1 MQHTKATI
9 RKSITEGKLAHAA
22 KAALEYAEYCGLA
35 DITNGLTVLN
45 SQLKEHQNKWNAG
58 LINYETFSLNHAQIA
73 YGLTQW
79 VTSLPDHPKQTT
91 AKKKLLQET
100 TFKKRIFYGLILIKI
115 LVILWLAYHW
125 STGGFTIAEFKATA
139 TLLIPAFA
147 GLISVILADYLRQ
160 QQQGV
165 QYPKYLSGPLVTFS
179 YWLFPVYTV
188 LLIFIIGLKAASKM
202 DFADMSFW
210 VAIIES
216 ILGGYVGQIVYSFFK
231 KDA

>member
-9 RKSITEGKLAHAA
+9 RKSIIEGKLADAA
-22 KAALEYAEYCGLA
+22 KAALVYAEYCGLA
-35 DITNGLTVLN
+35 DVTNGLTVLN

-58 LINYETFSLNHAQIA
+58 IINYETFSLTHAQIA
-73 YGLTQW
+73 HGLTQW
-79 VTSLPDHPKQTT
+79 VTSLPDHPKLAT
-91 AKKKLLQET
+91 AKKKLLQES

-115 LVILWLAYHW
+115 LVIVWLAYHW
-125 STGGFTIAEFKATA
+125 STGGFTVAEFKATA

-160 QQQGV
+160 QQKRV
-165 QYPKYLSGPLVTFS
+165 QHPKYISGPLVTFS
-179 YWLFPVYTV
+179 YWLFPIYAI
-188 LLIFIIGLKAASKM
+188 LLMFIIALKAASRM

-216 ILGGYVGQIVYSFFK
+216 VLGGYIGQIVYSFFK
-231 KDA
+231 KDG